1 MYYVYVQEY
10 QEQSPI
16 ANQIVPKKT
25 NNLFLVPDGSDDI
38 VASLPSK
45 PTASFTF
52 IKGTVLRDLL
62 KGQCYVIFLN
72 KNWDRGT
79 VGV

>member
-1 MYYVYVQEY
+1 MICSTICIMYIYVQEY

-52 IKGTVLRDLL
+52 IKGIVLRDFF
-62 KGQCYVIFLN
+62 K
-72 KNWDRGT
+72 
-79 VGV
+79 